1 MNERTEQIILTTLA
15 AYGLLKL
22 LEGLIPTQPR
32 PTVLVV
38 DADTAREL
46 LDDETE
52 TD

>member
-1 MNERTEQIILTTLA
+1 MNNRTEEIILTTLA

-22 LEGLIPTQPR
+22 LEGLIPTRPR
-32 PTVLVV
+32 QTVLVV

>member
-22 LEGLIPTQPR
+22 LEGLIPTRPR

-38 DADTAREL
+38 DAETARDL
-46 LDDETE
+46 LDDESDAE
-52 TD
+52 